1 LGVLVGGCL
10 AIAVLFAVGSRF
22 AIRAALP
29 ESQREAAH
37 AVAAPLMSPLGA
49 AFAILAALSLA
60 NEAGYFNTAQQ
71 IVSSEAADSSRLA
84 WAATMPGV
92 RTAPIHAALS
102 SYLRTTRAYE
112 WHGSSAADGTDA
124 PTDHAAARLER
135 VVRSEAARPALGTP
149 SSTELLASLDAIT
162 SDRRSRLAAASRE
175 PPALYVITLV
185 VSGAALIACA
195 SALTIRSAGRVAL
208 LIGGL
213 TIVVG
218 LSMALLFAL
227 GTPWRGPI
235 IVSGHAIDTVIRDLA
250 NGYFRS

>member
-1 LGVLVGGCL
+1 LWVLVAGCL

-29 ESQREAAH
+29 ESQREGAH
-37 AVAAPLMSPLGA
+37 GVAAPLMSPLGA

-60 NEAGYFNTAQQ
+60 NEAGYLNSAQQ

-92 RTAPIHAALS
+92 RTGPIQAALS
-102 SYLRTTRAYE
+102 SYLRATRANE
-112 WHGSSAADGTDA
+112 WHGSNAANGSDPATQ
-124 PTDHAAARLER
+124 HAAARLER
-135 VVRSEAARPALGTP
+135 IVRSEAARPALGTP
-149 SSTELLASLDAIT
+149 SSTELLAALDAIT
-162 SDRRSRLAAASRE
+162 NDRRSRLAAASRE
-175 PPALYVITLV
+175 PPGLYVITLAI
-185 VSGAALIACA
+185 SGAALIACA
-195 SALTIRSAGRVAL
+195 GALTIRSAGRVAF

-235 IVSGHAIDTVIRDLA
+235 IVSGGPLDSVIRDLA